1 MSICCH
7 LLSGVYWLVESI
19 TYHEISMRY
28 RVRSRQSVIPSS
40 LFSESLWP
48 VAEVKPKIKTITARH
63 HVLDKACASS
73 STVYT
78 SGWILP
84 LHQDGSEDDLGST
97 IWKIVSDHG
106 GMVNG
111 IQLAPYS
118 VSSTSAAFEY
128 ISSIFPPYLP
138 GRSECGAWMEDLDQ
152 DQTSICK
159 IAWLF
164 RECVFFH
171 VFSLLHFLR
180 SLSCSLTQGTQSY

>member
-1 MSICCH
+1 
-7 LLSGVYWLVESI
+7 
-19 TYHEISMRY
+19 MRY

-97 IWKIVSDHG
+97 IGKKNVRPRRNGKWYNNWHRIRYHLHPPQLLNIFHPYFHHIYRADLSVGLEWKTLTRIKPPFAKLHDFSE
-106 GMVNG
+106 NAFFFTCF
-111 IQLAPYS
+111 LF
-118 VSSTSAAFEY
+118 STFSA
-128 ISSIFPPYLP
+128 
-138 GRSECGAWMEDLDQ
+138 
-152 DQTSICK
+152 
-159 IAWLF
+159 
-164 RECVFFH
+164 
-171 VFSLLHFLR
+171 HFLV
-180 SLSCSLTQGTQSY
+180 L